1 MDGDVKPVS
10 SSALAWMTVLSFLA
24 FGLGLSIAIIFG
36 GL

>member
-1 MDGDVKPVS
+1 MDGDVKSVS
-10 SSALAWMTVLSFLA
+10 TSILAWMTLLSLLV